1 MISVILQSWKGLKP
15 QDKVVYLHWIWCTRE
30 QRNVFLSIAS
40 LAEKLKIKE
49 STVRGSVARLYM
61 CDKVIFNDEK
71 SSYAVVYPAGFDS
84 SQACH
89 NEKLASIL
97 AILGIG
103 EALTDERAEVL
114 AKRLLKVV
122 LASLTDDLG
131 IVESISFPHLFK
143 VTGMTKQRLRRYI
156 NELVANG
163 FVLKFVIGGNA
174 PTLYKKSQ
182 SICII
187 DPVVFG
193 GSRIEL
199 QGFKAEALLS
209 CQPNAKVKKGLTQG
223 QKKFEFLVDEINLHR
238 LAGRLHH
245 FFDELV
251 SQGIRDK
258 LIPEYQSRSR
268 KIISMTDLESV
279 NNSLRKEWSRDIN
292 CFSDF
297 FLSIV
302 RQQITECKSQ
312 GPFDIYFIRT
322 ETSCYLL
329 SNIGGK
335 YTGEIKAI
343 DSDTVVF
350 QPDSNDK
357 PWVI

>member
-1 MISVILQSWKGLKP
+1 M
-15 QDKVVYLHWIWCTRE
+15 
-30 QRNVFLSIAS
+30 
-40 LAEKLKIKE
+40 KE
-49 STVRGSVARLYM
+49 TTVRGSVARLYASG
-61 CDKVIFNDEK
+61 KVIFNNEQ
-71 SSYAVVYPAGFDS
+71 SSYAVVYSAGFDS
-84 SQACH
+84 AQVQSE
-89 NEKLASIL
+89 EKLASIL
-97 AILGIG
+97 AMLGIG
-103 EALTDERAEVL
+103 TALIGERAEVL
-114 AKRLLKVV
+114 AKRLLRAV
-122 LASLTDDLG
+122 LVSLTDELG
-131 IVESISFPHLFK
+131 VVESISFAHLSK

-163 FVLKFVIGGNA
+163 FILKFVIGGNA

-193 GSRIEL
+193 GSRIQL
-199 QGFKAEALLS
+199 QGFKAEALLC
-209 CQPNAKVKKGLTQG
+209 CQPNQKVKKGLTQG
-223 QKKFEFLVDEINLHR
+223 RKKFEFLVDEINRHR
-238 LAGRLHH
+238 LAGRLYH
-245 FFDELV
+245 FFDELI

-258 LIPEYQSRSR
+258 LIPEYQSCSR
-268 KIISMTDLESV
+268 KIISMTDLEAV
-279 NNSLRKEWSRDIN
+279 NNSLRKEWSWDIN

-297 FLSIV
+297 FLKIV
-302 RQQITECKSQ
+302 RQQITKDKSQ

-329 SNIGGK
+329 SNIGGT

>member
-1 MISVILQSWKGLKP
+1 MISVILQSWKELKP
-15 QDKVVYLHWIWCTRE
+15 QDKVVYLHWMWCTRE
-30 QRNVFLSIAS
+30 QRDVFLSIAS
-40 LAEKLKIKE
+40 LAEKLKMKE
-49 STVRGSVARLYM
+49 TTVRGSVARLYASG
-61 CDKVIFNDEK
+61 KVIFNNEQ
-71 SSYAVVYPAGFDS
+71 SSYAVVYSAGFDS
-84 SQACH
+84 AQVQSE
-89 NEKLASIL
+89 EKLASIL
-97 AILGIG
+97 AMLGIG
-103 EALTDERAEVL
+103 TALIGERAEVL
-114 AKRLLKVV
+114 AKRLLRAV
-122 LASLTDDLG
+122 LVSLTDELG
-131 IVESISFPHLFK
+131 VVESISFAHLSK

-163 FVLKFVIGGNA
+163 FILKFVIGGNA

-193 GSRIEL
+193 GSRIQL
-199 QGFKAEALLS
+199 QGFKAEALLC
-209 CQPNAKVKKGLTQG
+209 CQPNQKVKKGLTQG
-223 QKKFEFLVDEINLHR
+223 RKKFEFLVDEINRHR
-238 LAGRLHH
+238 LAGRLYH
-245 FFDELV
+245 FFDELI

-258 LIPEYQSRSR
+258 LIPEYQSCSR
-268 KIISMTDLESV
+268 KIISMTDLEAV
-279 NNSLRKEWSRDIN
+279 NNSLRKEWSWDIN

-297 FLSIV
+297 FLKIV
-302 RQQITECKSQ
+302 RQQITKDKSQ

-329 SNIGGK
+329 SNIGGT